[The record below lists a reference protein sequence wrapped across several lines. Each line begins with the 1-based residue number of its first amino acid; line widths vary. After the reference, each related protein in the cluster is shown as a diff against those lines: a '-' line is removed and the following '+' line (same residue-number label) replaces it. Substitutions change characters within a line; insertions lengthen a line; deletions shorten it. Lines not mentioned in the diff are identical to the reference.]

1 MKNKFKGF
9 DYKSGWF
16 FVCLYV
22 FLGQI
27 WQNAGWI
34 HETFRLCQICC
45 CIHTNFFFWCLTK
58 SFFHCP
64 GLFSHFFLIACMILA
79 RDDANNDTLT
89 INCHMVYFNV
99 LEIFIPPMM
108 SREIQPIITNKLWSA
123 ICKWE
128 PSHYEDL
135 GQ

>member
-1 MKNKFKGF
+1 MIISRVGF
-9 DYKSGWF
+9 L
-16 FVCLYV
+16 FVCMFFWV
-22 FLGQI
+22 RFGKMLGGSMKHFDFVKFVAAYIQI
-27 WQNAGWI
+27 FSSGASQNPFS
-34 HETFRLCQICC
+34 TVQDC
-45 CIHTNFFFWCLTK
+45 FFF
-58 SFFHCP
+58 
-64 GLFSHFFLIACMILA
+64 FFLIACMILA